1 MTGGGFMTSA
11 NDSLKIA
18 YILKMFPRLSET
30 FILNEMLE
38 LERLG
43 VDITII
49 SLKKPNEGKFHPQ
62 LSNLKAPVYY
72 LDDLDAKKW
81 VPWLGEIWPR
91 LEPHRENFWKLMEKV
106 ISHKDNKLMDYALY
120 SAWAAA
126 KIVELG
132 IGHIHS
138 HFGSLSSTIAYFAG
152 RISSVPFSFTAH
164 AKDIYVYDMEEHL
177 LGEKLRA
184 AKFAVTVTDYN
195 KNYLHNQNPGLEP
208 EKINVIYNGVAL
220 ENIMYTQTEAR
231 EKDLI
236 LGVGRLVPKKGFD
249 TLIDACDILKKRG
262 VALRCVIAGN
272 GSEAEMLFSKRSDLG
287 LEDVIEF
294 AGARR
299 QDEIIDLMRRATMLC
314 LPARIAEDGNR
325 DALPTVLL
333 EALASGL
340 PVVSTDIS
348 GIPEI
353 IDSGQSGIL
362 VNPDDAVSMAD
373 EIERFLNSEALRDR
387 CSKAGLEKARKY
399 FDIKNN
405 VVILKNL
412 FAESIKSESD
422 KKAEKSIRPGA
433 E

>member
-1 MTGGGFMTSA
+1 MASG
-11 NDSLKIA
+11 NDSIKIA

-43 VDITII
+43 VEITVI

-81 VPWLGEIWPR
+81 VSWLGEAWPW
-91 LEPHRENFWKLMEKV
+91 LEPNREDFWKLMEKV
-106 ISHKDNKLMDYALY
+106 ISHKDNKLMDYTLY
-120 SAWAAA
+120 SAWAAS
-126 KIVELG
+126 KIMELG
-132 IGHIHS
+132 IDHIHS

-184 AKFAVTVTDYN
+184 AKFAVTVTNYN

-208 EKINVIYNGVAL
+208 DKIKVIYNGVAL
-220 ENIMYTQTEAR
+220 ENIMFTPPEVR
-231 EKDLI
+231 EKDFI

-249 TLIDACDILKKRG
+249 TLIETCDILKKRG
-262 VALRCVIAGN
+262 VAFKCVIAGN
-272 GSEAEMLFSKRSDLG
+272 GSDAEMLYNKRNDTG

-294 AGARR
+294 AGART
-299 QDEIIDLMRRATMLC
+299 QDEIIDLMRKATVLC
-314 LPARIAEDGNR
+314 LPCRIAQDGNR

-333 EALASGL
+333 EALACGL
-340 PVVSTDIS
+340 PVVSTNIS

-353 IDSGQSGIL
+353 IDMGENGVL
-362 VNPDDAVSMAD
+362 VNPDDAVSTAD
-373 EIERFLNSEALRDR
+373 EIERLLSSQALRDR
-387 CSKAGLEKARKY
+387 YSKAGFKKAKDS

-405 VVILKNL
+405 VGLLKNL
-412 FAESIKSESD
+412 FVEGIKGD
-422 KKAEKSIRPGA
+422 AGKKNEKTMSPGA